1 MQRALSPPSC
11 NNINGLTTTK
21 NNVTAQPPITTTSS
35 PTRISSSHR
44 LQHGNE
50 PCNVIYAS
58 TGVMGKPEMIN
69 DATEN
74 VGQIK
79 SSVRSYGADGSLLR
93 KIGK

>member
-1 MQRALSPPSC
+1 M
-11 NNINGLTTTK
+11 
-21 NNVTAQPPITTTSS
+21 AQPPVTTSSS

-44 LQHGNE
+44 LQHGND

-58 TGVMGKPEMIN
+58 SGVMSKPEIIT
-69 DATEN
+69 DTTEN